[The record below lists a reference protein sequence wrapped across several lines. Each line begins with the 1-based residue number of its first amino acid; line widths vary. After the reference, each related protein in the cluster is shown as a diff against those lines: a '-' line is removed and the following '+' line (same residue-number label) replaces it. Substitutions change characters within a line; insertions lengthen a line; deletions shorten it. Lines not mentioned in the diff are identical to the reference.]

1 MAGLVDGT
9 INGYLDIRG
18 AILRVGQL
26 DIVGISGVDMATN
39 VLKQDSVLMWDDQG
53 TDLVNP
59 PFTLRGGA
67 SRDTSNGYIV
77 LTGASGGRVTRG
89 IKLPNAWMMDF
100 DLYASTSG
108 GTVKVHMYTTQ
119 ESTYDGT
126 SGYELEFAPSAGTV
140 TIKYRGT
147 QVHQATSVTAYAT
160 NQFQHYV
167 IGFERGAWT
176 VSIDGVVVVVFDD
189 DERAD
194 VYDNTSGQ
202 YFRIDASAQQAYEIR
217 LRKFRL
223 ASNGFWLKER
233 NGNLSYETGNVSIGG
248 RNSTHRFD
256 VRGSAN
262 VGALTSTTFATSSTD
277 TESTDTATGTVTTHS
292 LGVASNAHVQNV
304 YASNCIVDA
313 SLNVFS
319 TANVGALTATS
330 VDASD
335 ATAATS
341 VGTGAIVVSG
351 TDGGLGVASNIHAT
365 NVFAAS
371 HVGVATSDTAYN
383 LDVRGTANVG
393 VLSATLPLATVASN
407 LVTYDTATGQLLD
420 SNGLV
425 SNKLAI
431 VSEQP
436 PAALTYNTATSQV
449 DGHGK
454 YVIDTSRNQFDTSSG
469 NSTSAFKSGGYWSSG
484 SVYTNGVANTSGTF
498 HSLTDSGGTTHYGAW
513 ASLKLPYK
521 TTLRHVK
528 MNQRSHSS
536 GPSSFPSAVTVLGSN
551 DDGATKVLIQNAIS
565 VPSAATYIDTQIVV
579 DASEKYRTYYFSF
592 PTLQGSTATSLR
604 VSKIRLYTETFTV
617 DAGVVSTTAASGL
630 DVGYTEHPVEPMT
643 DYHTYVE
650 GHGTYEASA
659 SSEYSSADNAYDIF
673 NYSTSSV
680 DWISGTAAYNAS
692 TGVYEGS
699 YVTVD
704 VGGTRYTGE
713 YVQLKLPYGI
723 LLAHSNVMPWDVQRA
738 PKDGVILGS
747 NDGEAWYKLTQ
758 FSDQTYTSS
767 TWKRL
772 DVNSTTPYTHYR
784 LVFSKVGTGQ
794 HASVTEW
801 RLFAE
806 KPVTR
811 MENVHISGDLSS
823 ETLQTGYI
831 KWPKVPLKA
840 AESEGYVASA
850 SSHNGSVGLPYH
862 AFEDKSEYSSS
873 SSPAW
878 VSTLETF
885 SGGVPINGTAAS
897 FDGNDCEW
905 LQIQMPRSIQ
915 LSHFLIYIREYNSQ
929 GLVEGPKSGFMYGSN
944 DDVVWTKLV
953 SYDNLVHVV
962 REGTRVDVQS
972 TEAYKYFRLVVTST
986 VGTPSHNA
994 VVINEL
1000 QLFEAATGVGAAP
1013 TSAKLQVAGSLG
1025 MAKGAEFFAGGDVVM
1040 ELPKHDRPLTKY
1052 PEIKISGVGAVTTT
1066 TQGGYTL
1073 SSSALY
1079 NGTVAYALSNAFDG
1093 NLTTVSSAW
1102 VSKYAGFTNPT
1113 NDGSLHVTSATNS
1126 DTFDPGTGAVNGP
1139 WLKIELP
1146 SPVRLSYIRLYKW
1159 VGSTSVIPS
1168 AGTIYGS
1175 NDGSTFTTVTS
1186 FTDIHTSLLS
1196 GSYDF
1201 NLNLTQTYKYY
1212 VIHFTS
1218 VYTTYNSHYLALQE
1232 IELYGY
1238 EEGDTSADV
1247 VHRSIP
1253 NKPGQ
1258 QHLEVYWD
1266 ANDSNS
1272 YSFADSS
1279 NVYDLSGNG
1288 VTGTIAGNNGFD
1300 AEYNAWVFDGSGDY
1314 IRTSNAGN
1322 GTGEWVHSMSAWF
1335 KVINPGTGLNS
1346 ILHLGTFGQYTESRI
1361 FIDDG
1366 KLRAT
1371 IFSATIETN
1380 ESIPENTWVHGTLVY
1395 TGGYFDTSN
1404 ALIYVN
1410 GDLMET
1416 TQTQTAALPTL
1427 TGTTFT
1433 VGATS
1438 TNSEY
1443 FNGQISNARLYS
1455 KVLSADQVREL
1466 YEYDAHRFGHRE
1478 DLVSLHKGNL
1488 GIGLRDPEQRLV
1500 VAGGLQEFPPGA
1512 TTSEYTHFTGHGIF
1526 RVTADNQYNSTLVPY
1541 KAFDQVIDDNA
1552 NRWRTANSRY
1562 SSNVSVTGH
1571 QLATETPLG
1580 SWLKLECPYRVNIS
1594 GYTICPQL
1602 GQTPEYVELWGS
1614 NDDTNWTFLDGQGN
1628 SYTPDNDTFYYYQ
1641 VSHVGH
1647 YKYIAFIPVRSF
1659 GTEVSIRS
1667 LVYYG
1672 VPQMN
1677 VTDGRQ
1683 LNVGQVMTSSV
1694 GIGTTAPHAPLTV
1707 YNDAFGINGTVTDGK
1722 RRYFQHD
1729 TGLTYTASAGWTGYT
1744 SIYARYTVM
1753 TGQYMVSHAGTLQ
1766 ASDRRIKTN
1775 IVDVNDSSALDT
1787 FRLIQPK
1794 LYNYR
1799 DVVERGT
1806 LPVWGFIAQ
1815 EVGDTLNYSTG
1826 ERTEWIPNVYELA
1839 NVYAEGAVLEFDTT
1853 KLEAGASKLRLYDRN
1868 DREEDVDI
1876 DEIIDEYTVRLTKPI
1891 DSRDQVFVYG
1901 QEVSDFHFLKKDAIW
1916 TTAAAALQEVD
1927 RQLQAEKAK
1936 VKTLESKLAGE
1947 RVPLENAEGLAI
1959 DANYAPCVSENDPLF
1974 YGIVHT
1980 DGYVAAKGKRAK
1992 VWVTNARAPIS
2003 AGDIIGTTSNVAGYC
2018 SKLAD
2023 LTEVYRA
2030 VGKVLVDVALP
2041 QVTDHNFVAPT
2052 VPRKR
2057 KVTQTSN
2064 VTVWVR
2070 EFKSTADQ
2078 YATLGEDERRVRDET
2093 YYARD
2098 ELVEVMRNE
2107 WVDKMPAYDLEAYHR
2122 TQIDTCDADV
2132 YEGLP
2137 ESEKVNYV
2145 LSDDGVY
2152 TYTHRVT
2159 LTTDE
2164 WSALEDVDE
2173 RNSYVHGYFKNTT
2186 ETLSEDE
2193 WTALEDSAVQAR
2205 YEARTRPLY
2214 FRLVV
2219 ASEQRHGYVEE
2230 TRSKTV
2236 DVLDAYGRPT
2246 YEEVEGETEPAFE
2259 FRYLTAEGV
2268 ITDRHSGVHMAALVE
2283 CLLF

>member
-119 ESTYDGT
+119 ESTYDGS

-436 PAALTYNTATSQV
+436 PAALTAASTTV

-454 YVIDTSRNQFDTSSG
+454 YVVSASSLGTNSNAWNAFNADDAVVWETGSATYDAADGTYVGSIDLGGAQTESGEWVAIEFPYKTVLRHVAIAPGSSVASFPG
-469 NSTSAFKSGGYWSSG
+469 AAYIYG
-484 SVYTNGVANTSGTF
+484 TN
-498 HSLTDSGGTTHYGAW
+498 DGGTTW
-513 ASLKLPYK
+513 TSLASW
-521 TTLRHVK
+521 
-528 MNQRSHSS
+528 S
-536 GPSSFPSAVTVLGSN
+536 GVTPSSTSDVEKFVVNASTSYKKYALVVTAASGASAVVEIGSW
-551 DDGATKVLIQNAIS
+551 KL
-565 VPSAATYIDTQIVV
+565 
-579 DASEKYRTYYFSF
+579 F
-592 PTLQGSTATSLR
+592 
-604 VSKIRLYTETFTV
+604 TETFSV

-650 GHGTYEASA
+650 GHGTYEASTNV
-659 SSEYSSADNAYDIF
+659 SEY
-673 NYSTSSV
+673 
-680 DWISGTAAYNAS
+680 ISGNDQRRTWGAFATTAEQFMTAFGTFSGTSPY
-692 TGVYEGS
+692 S
-699 YVTVD
+699 YVDSENMYITD
-704 VGGTRYTGE
+704 VGGTRYGG
-713 YVQLKLPYGI
+713 VQLNISLPYAIQLSSISMICSTSLRKPASGYI
-723 LLAHSNVMPWDVQRA
+723 LA
-738 PKDGVILGS
+738 S
-747 NDGEAWYKLTQ
+747 NDDRWYKIHEYTGLID
-758 FSDQTYTSS
+758 SDYNDTRVFNVNATTPYKKYSFIITNI
-767 TWKRL
+767 TG
-772 DVNSTTPYTHYR
+772 NSTTVR
-784 LVFSKVGTGQ
+784 IQNV
-794 HASVTEW
+794 

-840 AESEGYVASA
+840 AESEGYIT
-850 SSHNGSVGLPYH
+850 SSSTNRNSGYAPWH
-862 AFEDKSEYSSS
+862 AFNDLPEYVGNYQPSWATPDNLFSTGTGEATTS
-873 SSPAW
+873 RTTGSDTFNHEW
-878 VSTLETF
+878 V
-885 SGGVPINGTAAS
+885 
-897 FDGNDCEW
+897 
-905 LQIQMPRSIQ
+905 QIQIPRAIQ
-915 LSHFLIYIREYNSQ
+915 LSFFKIKGTIGSHAGNFS
-929 GLVEGPKSGFMYGSN
+929 PKSGRLYASN
-944 DDVVWTKLV
+944 DGVSWTKLTTF
-953 SYDNLVHVV
+953 SNLTFASSADWAVV
-962 REGTRVDVQS
+962 DIQATS
-972 TEAYKYFRLVVTST
+972 KYTYFRWAITETQGGTQTLVQVEE
-986 VGTPSHNA
+986 
-994 VVINEL
+994 I

-1025 MAKGAEFFAGGDVVM
+1025 MAKGAEFFAGNDVVM

-1052 PEIKISGVGAVTTT
+1052 PEVLASATNVTTT
-1066 TQGGYTL
+1066 GLVQIWAGYTSTA
-1073 SSSALY
+1073 SSSGVTDGGRLAY
-1079 NGTVAYALSNAFDG
+1079 DGIFDTINPWISASGTYE
-1093 NLTTVSSAW
+1093 TT
-1102 VSKYAGFTNPT
+1102 GGT
-1113 NDGSLHVTSATNS
+1113 ATNS
-1126 DTFDPGTGAVNGP
+1126 DSFESVSGSF
-1139 WLKIELP
+1139 LKLKLP
-1146 SPVRLSYIRLYKW
+1146 KKIRLSHVCMYNRDSASTKAPKNGIIW
-1159 VGSTSVIPS
+1159 GSED
-1168 AGTIYGS
+1168 G
-1175 NDGSTFTTVTS
+1175 GSTFSQIRTFSNLDPTRAVKNTLHINS
-1186 FTDIHTSLLS
+1186 TGRYDVLVVQITAMQVPGS
-1196 GSYDF
+1196 GTYD
-1201 NLNLTQTYKYY
+1201 Q
-1212 VIHFTS
+1212 VAI
-1218 VYTTYNSHYLALQE
+1218 QE
-1232 IELYGY
+1232 LEYYGY
-1238 EEGDTSADV
+1238 EEGDTSVDV

-1279 NVYDLSGNG
+1279 NVYDLSGSG
-1288 VTGTIAGNNGFD
+1288 VTGTITGNNGFD
-1300 AEYNAWVFDGSGDY
+1300 AEYNAWEFDGSGDY

-1346 ILHLGTFGQYTESRI
+1346 ILHLGTFSQYEESRI
-1361 FIDDG
+1361 FIDDE

-1410 GDLMET
+1410 GDLMAT

-1438 TNSEY
+1438 ANNEY

-1455 KVLSADQVREL
+1455 KALSADQVREL

-1478 DLVSLHKGNL
+1478 DLVSLQKGNL

-1526 RVTADNQYNSTLVPY
+1526 RVTAENQYNTTQAAY
-1541 KAFDQVIDDNA
+1541 KAFDPVINDNA
-1552 NRWRTANSRY
+1552 NRWRTANNQY
-1562 SSNVSVTGH
+1562 SSNVSVAGN

-1628 SYTPDNDTFYYYQ
+1628 SYTPYNDTFYYYQ

-1707 YNDAFGINGTVTDGK
+1707 YNDAFGSNDAVTSGEK
-1722 RRYFQHD
+1722 RYFKA
-1729 TGLTYTASAGWTGYT
+1729 TTNLTYASSGGHSGGTGIYSLY
-1744 SIYARYTVM
+1744 SILTKAFF
-1753 TGQYMVSHAGTLQ
+1753 VSHTGTLQ

-1775 IVDVNDSSALDT
+1775 IADVNDSSALET

-1794 LYNYR
+1794 LYNYK
-1799 DVVERGT
+1799 DVADRGT

-1826 ERTEWIPNVYELA
+1826 VRTEWVPNVYELA

-1891 DSRDQVFVYG
+1891 DGRDQVFVYG
-1901 QEVSDFHFLKKDAIW
+1901 QEVRDFHFLKKDAIW

-1974 YGIVHT
+1974 YGIVDN

-2098 ELVEVMRNE
+2098 ELVEVVRNE

-2246 YEEVEGETEPAFE
+2246 YEELEGETEPAFE